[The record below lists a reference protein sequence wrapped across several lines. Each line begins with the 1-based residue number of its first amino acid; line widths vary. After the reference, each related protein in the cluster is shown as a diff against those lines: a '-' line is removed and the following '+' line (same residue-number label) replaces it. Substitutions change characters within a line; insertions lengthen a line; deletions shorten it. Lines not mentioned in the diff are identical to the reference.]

1 MKNRKKKIKK
11 IKENNKTR
19 TNGPNK
25 QIISLTPGVYKYNV
39 GWKLWELQKKVRG
52 DLFVPMRWSP
62 ES

>member
-1 MKNRKKKIKK
+1 MQSSTMKNRKKKIKK

-39 GWKLWELQKKVRG
+39 G
-52 DLFVPMRWSP
+52 
-62 ES
+62 